1 MRTAVHAFAGVSLLV
16 AVAVMGGCERI
27 DLDGVEL
34 IVPGLTTVT
43 VELINDTPFDVDPHI
58 RFDDD
63 EGFLAQ
69 LFPADELT
77 TGLLGPG
84 DALAFDFDCDELG
97 LVFSDRAEQLDRW
110 GVIAEADESSIL
122 TRDDDFGCGDLV
134 RFRFMGD
141 FDQFGVVVS
150 VNGVVVD

>member
-1 MRTAVHAFAGVSLLV
+1 MRTALHAFAGASLLA
-16 AVAVMGGCERI
+16 AVAAMGGCERLG
-27 DLDGVEL
+27 LDEVEL

-58 RFDDD
+58 RFDND

-77 TGLLGPG
+77 TGLLAPG
-84 DALAFDFDCDELG
+84 DALAFDFACDELG
-97 LVFSDRAEQLDRW
+97 LVFSDRAEQLDVF
-110 GVIAEADESSIL
+110 GVVAEADESNIL
-122 TRDDDFGCGDLV
+122 TRDDDFHCGDLV
-134 RFRFMGD
+134 RFRFLGD